1 MSSTTPG
8 SCRRRPAHDAR
19 GRCRVT
25 AGEVRAITAGSDPG
39 DAQALGAGRVPGA
52 ASMWFF
58 IIGDLLIF
66 GVYFVSYMIYRGQDQ
81 ALFLASQQH
90 LDPGIGVV
98 NTLVLLTSSLFVAL
112 GTETARSGGTGAASR
127 LFSTALALGAVFPLL
142 KMVEWVPKIS
152 AGFTPGENLFFM
164 YYYMMTGL
172 HLCHVLLGLVILGF
186 VTRNLRA
193 AKPVNVT
200 FIETGAMYW
209 HMVDLLWLVLFAL
222 FYLMR

>member
-1 MSSTTPG
+1 MIAQVEAG
-8 SCRRRPAHDAR
+8 AVGGERR
-19 GRCRVT
+19 
-25 AGEVRAITAGSDPG
+25 
-39 DAQALGAGRVPGA
+39 ALAAGRVPGA
-52 ASMWFF
+52 SSMWFF

-81 ALFLASQQH
+81 VLFLTSQRH
-90 LDPGIGVV
+90 LDPGIGVI
-98 NTLVLLTSSLFVAL
+98 NTLVLLTSSLFIAL
-112 GTETARSGGTGAASR
+112 GTEAARSGGTKAAHR

-142 KMVEWVPKIS
+142 KMVEWVPKLN
-152 AGFTPGENLFFM
+152 AGLTPGENLFFM

-186 VTRNLRA
+186 VTRNLRLA
-193 AKPVNVT
+193 NPVNVT
-200 FIETGAMYW
+200 LVETGAMYW